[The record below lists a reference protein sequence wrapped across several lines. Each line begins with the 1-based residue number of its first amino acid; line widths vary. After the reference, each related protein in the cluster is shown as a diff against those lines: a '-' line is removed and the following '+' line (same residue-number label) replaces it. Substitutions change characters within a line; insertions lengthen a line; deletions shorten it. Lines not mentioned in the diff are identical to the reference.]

1 MNKSLRW
8 SALALAAAALL
19 GACGGSENDT
29 SVQAETTRVYVMGDS
44 LADSGTF
51 GLKFTTQTSNAAG
64 QPILQGSESTRL
76 WVDYIAANA
85 TVNAQPYLCAAFS
98 INADTGAATP
108 NAGCTNFAIAG
119 AVIGASGGRLSVPAQ
134 MQNAVRVTGGFRP
147 SDLILVDGGG
157 NDMAG
162 LISRIAAVS
171 GGSQA
176 VGQALAA
183 VLAAPDLATAQAA
196 LQPLATALAA
206 SGSARDDLVS
216 YFDSVLGAGAAQA
229 KLPPSNAAAAQ
240 AALQAMTEATDLATV
255 QTVTR
260 QLAASLNAV
269 QGQTGP
275 AVAELSV
282 AFGAG
287 LAGVLADAVQNQLLA
302 NGGPRVA
309 VLNLPAVLST
319 PRLAAARANATLARV
334 ATASMQA
341 YNQRLQQRLAAMPQ
355 ALHIDFYS
363 EFEAQVA
370 APEQYGLGNVTEPVC
385 GSESTTRALASCTL
399 QARARALGLSEEQ
412 LRNTFYPQNAYDAS
426 GRYYTFADPFH
437 PTAVAHQRISQLV
450 SRELAKRGWL

>member
-19 GACGGSENDT
+19 AACGGSENDT

-51 GLKFTTQTSNAAG
+51 GLKFTTQTSDAAG
-64 QPILQGSESTRL
+64 RPILQGSESTRL

-134 MQNAVRVTGGFRP
+134 MQNAARVTGGFRP

-162 LISRIAAVS
+162 LVSRIAASS
-171 GGSQA
+171 GGAQA
-176 VGQALAA
+176 AGKALAA

-196 LQPLATALAA
+196 LAPLQSALAA
-206 SGSARDDLVS
+206 AGAARDDLAG
-216 YFDSVLGAGAAQA
+216 YFDSVLGAGVAQA
-229 KLPPSNAAAAQ
+229 RLPSNAAAAQ
-240 AALQAMTEATDLATV
+240 AALQAMTEATDLPTLQAAA
-255 QTVTR
+255 Q
-260 QLAASLNAV
+260 QLAAGLNAA
-269 QGQTGP
+269 QAQTGP

-282 AFGAG
+282 AFGSG

-302 NGGPRVA
+302 RGGPRVA

-319 PRLAAARANATLARV
+319 PRLAAARANAALARV

-341 YNQRLQQRLAAMPQ
+341 YNQALRQRLATMPQ
-355 ALHIDFYS
+355 ALYIDFYS

-385 GSESTTRALASCTL
+385 GSDSTTHALATCTL

-426 GRYYTFADPFH
+426 RAYYTFADPFH